1 MALGTQPTLAVAG
14 QLLTKNDLQ
23 FLDGTTLKEHVP
35 VGALGLDRLV
45 FLVVLGFADQIGRLT
60 ALAFPGRRR
69 RGLAGE
75 SHLELVSVRAQ
86 VTNDETIGEDDA
98 VLRFEGLGADLHAT
112 QCAVCHNCLLDVV
125 KKRVHSIGRVK
136 PSRASHT
143 HP

>member
-1 MALGTQPTLAVAG
+1 M
-14 QLLTKNDLQ
+14 
-23 FLDGTTLKEHVP
+23 
-35 VGALGLDRLV
+35 GALGLDRLV

-75 SHLELVSVRAQ
+75 SHLKLVSVRAQ

-125 KKRVHSIGRVK
+125 KKRVHCIGRVK
-136 PSRASHT
+136 PSRAAHT
-143 HP
+143 HPRSDNAHYVRFSVSTCADAPSFPQLQLLP